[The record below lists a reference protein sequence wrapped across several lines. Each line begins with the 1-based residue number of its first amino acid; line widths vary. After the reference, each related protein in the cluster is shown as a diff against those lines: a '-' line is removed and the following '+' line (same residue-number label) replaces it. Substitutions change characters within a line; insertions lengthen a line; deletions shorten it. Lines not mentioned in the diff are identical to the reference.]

1 MSDTW
6 PGGHSVSSSRGSFFP
21 FCLRLPLMWFKR
33 PELRFRQEDML
44 RFPDWVDHRDE
55 IGDMHLRKQ
64 VYSFVG
70 LRFLRLTSK
79 TPLLFVL
86 IPVIQRPCSCHRLIG
101 YWLKYPIRRPIKHLS
116 TIETMKKFFPLHGSV
131 SSTIDQLCFPGQN
144 PEQRDV

>member
-6 PGGHSVSSSRGSFFP
+6 LCRRSASSFRGGFSL
-21 FCLRLPLMWFKR
+21 FCLRLPLMWFER
-33 PELRFRQEDML
+33 PELRFRQEDLL

-55 IGDMHLRKQ
+55 IGDLHLRKQ
-64 VYSFVG
+64 VDSFVD

-86 IPVIQRPCSCHRLIG
+86 IPVIQRPCSCHGLIG
-101 YWLKYPIRRPIKHLS
+101 YWLKYPIRRPVKHLS
-116 TIETMKKFFPLHGSV
+116 TREAMKKFFPWRGSV
-131 SSTIDQLCFPGQN
+131 SCTIDQLCFPGQN